1 MREKVELLEYHAHF
15 AGNAADIVVLDIF
28 RTTGGFTAQ
37 LFAVDGDTAF
47 IDCFQLVEA
56 AQQGALATTGRA
68 DNGNNFALIYF
79 QVNALEYFQ
88 VIEFFPDIGCF
99 DFSCHGGY
107 SSYWSYLEK
116 RFSRR
121 SKTRVKIRVAS
132 R

>member
-15 AGNAADIVVLDIF
+15 AGDAADIIVLDIF

-68 DNGNNFALIYF
+68 DNGNNFSLIYF
-79 QVNALEYFQ
+79 KVNAL
-88 VIEFFPDIGCF
+88 
-99 DFSCHGGY
+99 
-107 SSYWSYLEK
+107 
-116 RFSRR
+116 
-121 SKTRVKIRVAS
+121 
-132 R
+132 

>member
-28 RTTGGFTAQ
+28 RATGGFTAQ
-37 LFAVDGDTAF
+37 LFTVDGDAAF

-56 AQQGALATTGRA
+56 AQQGAFATAGRA
-68 DNGNNFALIYF
+68 DNGNNLALVYF
-79 QVNALEYFQ
+79 QIDALEYFQ
-88 VIEFFPDIGCF
+88 IIEFFPDIGCF
-99 DFSCHGGY
+99 DFGCHYGY

>member
-1 MREKVELLEYHAHF
+1 MRKKVELLEYHAHF

-28 RTTGGFTAQ
+28 RTTGGFAAQ
-37 LFAVDGDTAF
+37 LFAVNSDAAL

-56 AQQGALATTGRA
+56 AQQCALAAAGRT
-68 DNGNNFALIYF
+68 DYGNNLALIYF
-79 QVNALEYFQ
+79 KVDALEYFQ

-99 DFSCHGGY
+99 DFSCHYGY

>member
-1 MREKVELLEYHAHF
+1 MRKKVELLEYHAHF
-15 AGNAADIVVLDIF
+15 AGYAAHVIVFYVF
-28 RTTGGFTAQ
+28 RTAGGFTAQ
-37 LFAVDGDTAF
+37 LLTVDGDAAL

-56 AQQGALATTGRA
+56 AQQCALAAAGGT
-68 DNGNNFALIYF
+68 DNGNNLAFVYF
-79 QVNALEYFQ
+79 KIDALEYFQ